1 MARVNADDV
10 RKYQGLWL
18 VKASELETVEQNL
31 ALELRVGRHPWSAH
45 SAQKSLRLLI
55 LAGQFCGAVADGF
68 AGVALQGRR
77 LDSEVA
83 ETAIAFDSAAVH
95 YADEVAPAVRTSR
108 DIPLPFAPLGIPEP
122 LPRVN
127 MSLNQDLA
135 LFAALEA
142 AQTKLFWAAQGL
154 GPVDLIPRHLER
166 RYEEFTARVDAL
178 SSEIQTIR
186 QLLVGDRPSDRIRLD
201 CRQRSLAAIDEC
213 FVLMQAV
220 AVPEWLSAPTDVVPV
235 PEEYLWSLTLDPA
248 ARRRHS
254 NPAGHRELR
263 QLWDNKLHTSPE
275 KTYQTATAIR
285 DVLNRKAIS
294 LKPDSTSEECP
305 WGSRY
310 VAEQPVTIAGVNV
323 PTGTVFR
330 FVVEIST
337 EEGVSRK
344 VFLLGSD
351 EARRHGP
358 GGSGTQPSDAAAGPG
373 AAAPPAPTRAGAP
386 SRSSPARP
394 TAPAPA
400 PPARTTA
407 PAPAPPAPPFVIA
420 GKPYVRTQP
429 KRPKPAAPPP
439 AARQAPAT
447 PAADL
452 PPDIWFLTHPSKRSE
467 FEGDVDGRLRAER
480 ELREFWLRLGD
491 WRDIADDLA
500 VVSHA
505 CHAGFLRRARE
516 FNSRCPWDAFFYVRR
531 PFDIAGRRLQ
541 VGARITMRLVDRSR
555 DEPWMIQ
562 LGSATRSQ
570 LLGI

>member
-83 ETAIAFDSAAVH
+83 ETAIAFDRAAVH

-248 ARRRHS
+248 ARSRHS

-275 KTYQTATAIR
+275 KTYQTAMAIR
-285 DVLNRKAIS
+285 DALNRKALS
-294 LKPDSTSEECP
+294 LKPDSASEECP

-358 GGSGTQPSDAAAGPG
+358 GGSGT
-373 AAAPPAPTRAGAP
+373 
-386 SRSSPARP
+386 
-394 TAPAPA
+394 
-400 PPARTTA
+400 
-407 PAPAPPAPPFVIA
+407 VIA
-420 GKPYVRTQP
+420 GKPYLRTQP
-429 KRPKPAAPPP
+429 KRPKPAVPAPAALPPP
-439 AARQAPAT
+439 AARQAPAA

-467 FEGDVDGRLRAER
+467 FEGDADGRLRAER

-491 WRDIADDLA
+491 WRDIADDQA

-531 PFDIAGRRLQ
+531 PFDIAGRRFK